1 MTSRERVIRAKLS
14 ILAIAAELKN
24 VAKACRLS
32 GVSRSQYYAL
42 RRTLNTQ
49 GRDGLAPKIR
59 RKPVMPNRTP
69 ALMERQILLKTHSNP
84 TVSYVRLARQMTLDG
99 VSVTPGMVRYVW
111 EREGL
116 STRSAR
122 LRWVKGAKGHI
133 DSPAV
138 ALAASVTA
146 TSSVSLCG
154 PAECFAQASRCSSA
168 HGSPTK

>member
-14 ILAIAAELKN
+14 VLAIAAELKN

-42 RRTLNTQ
+42 RRAFDTH

-69 ALMERQILLKTHSNP
+69 ASMERQILLQTQSNP

-111 EREGL
+111 KREGL
-116 STRSAR
+116 STRPAR
-122 LRWVKGAKGHI
+122 LRWVKSAKRHT
-133 DSPAV
+133 DSPT
-138 ALAASVTA
+138 AASAARATA
-146 TSSVSLCG
+146 LSSVSLYG
-154 PAECFAQASRCSSA
+154 PV
-168 HGSPTK
+168 